1 MLTYVKSFLIAIHA
15 ILIAVLTIIVGPFD
29 SRGKA
34 VHILSKVFSKWILFI
49 AGVKLKIEGKEN
61 LDKHANYI
69 FISNHQSYFDIPV
82 LMQAIPNVVRFIY
95 KDTITKIPIFGWG
108 MYLGG
113 YIPISRENPREAI
126 KSLKYA
132 AERVNKG
139 ISVVIFPEGTRSTD
153 GTLGD
158 FKRGAFMLADFAKVQ
173 LVPVA
178 ISGSIDIMSRT
189 KFKIKS
195 GDVTVKFANPV
206 EYSKDK
212 DLLERIKT
220 KIDSM
225 LQKD

>member
-1 MLTYVKSFLIAIHA
+1 VKSFLIAIHA

>member
-1 MLTYVKSFLIAIHA
+1 MIAIHA

>member
-1 MLTYVKSFLIAIHA
+1 MQF
-15 ILIAVLTIIVGPFD
+15 LIAVLTIIVGPFD

>member
-1 MLTYVKSFLIAIHA
+1 MKSFLIAIHA

>member
-1 MLTYVKSFLIAIHA
+1 MLTYIKSFFIAVHAVIIAI
-15 ILIAVLTIIVGPFD
+15 ITIIVGPFD
-29 SRGKA
+29 RKGKV
-34 VHILSKVFSKWILFI
+34 VHILSKIFSWWILFV
-49 AGVKLKIEGKEN
+49 AGVKVQTLGREN
-61 LDKHANYI
+61 LDKKANYI

-126 KSLKYA
+126 KSLKHA

-139 ISVVIFPEGTRSTD
+139 ISVVIFPEGTRSAD

-158 FKRGAFMLADFAKVQ
+158 FKRGAFMLSDFAKVQ

-195 GDVTVKFANPV
+195 GDVTVKFAKPI

-212 DLLERIKT
+212 DLLERIKSG
-220 KIDSM
+220 IESM

>member
-153 GTLGD
+153 CTLGD